1 MTAYVHWNRR
11 SGVDRRQLQGN
22 STNAQRRAL
31 DRRQLPNNDYL
42 LIVGRTGLDS
52 FELLVTV
59 SISTMVTAMVVGS
72 YLGNI

>member
-22 STNAQRRAL
+22 DTNAQRRAL

-59 SISTMVTAMVVGS
+59 SISTMIMAMVVGS
-72 YLGNI
+72 YLGNM